1 MKYKWL
7 LFDADSTLFDYDKAE
22 ALALQAT
29 FEQLGY
35 AFDTAYLDEFRLINV
50 RMFHLYAQ
58 RAITTDQVRYDRFE
72 QLSSIIGIPL
82 DCAAFGDA
90 HIENMARGTYLI
102 DGAHDVIR
110 SLAKKAKLAI
120 ITNALVDVC
129 KPRLAK
135 SDIDSYFYDIVSAEE
150 IGVSKPHA
158 GFFEITLGRIG
169 NPPKEE
175 VLIIGDSL
183 ISDIKGGHDS
193 GIDTCW
199 FNPNHLTHNG
209 DIEITYEISH
219 LSELLDIII

>member
-1 MKYKWL
+1 MKYTWL

-35 AFDTAYLDEFRLINV
+35 AFDPAYLDEFRLINV

-58 RAITTDQVRYDRFE
+58 GAITTNQVRYDRFE

-82 DCAAFGDA
+82 DCAAFGDG
-90 HIENMARGTYLI
+90 HISNMAGGTYLI
-102 DGAHDVIR
+102 DGAQDVI
-110 SLAKKAKLAI
+110 SALAKKAKLAI

-135 SDIDSYFYDIVSAEE
+135 SELVSYFSDIVSAEE

-158 GFFEITLGRIG
+158 GFFEQALGRIG

-175 VLIIGDSL
+175 VLVIGDNL
-183 ISDIKGGHDS
+183 ISDIKGGHEF
-193 GIDTCW
+193 GMDTCW
-199 FNPNHLTHNG
+199 FNPQRLPHDYDG
-209 DIEITYEISH
+209 MITYEINH
-219 LSELLDIII
+219 LSELLDILK